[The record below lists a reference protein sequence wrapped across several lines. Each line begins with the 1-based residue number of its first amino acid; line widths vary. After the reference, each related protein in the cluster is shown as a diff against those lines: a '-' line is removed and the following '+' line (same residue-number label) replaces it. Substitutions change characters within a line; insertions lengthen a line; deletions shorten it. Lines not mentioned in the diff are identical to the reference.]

1 MSNVEI
7 FHCNKTYN
15 EKWLEDKASSNGI
28 QYKIIF
34 TIIKLIQKND
44 GGRINQ
50 KEVLDYAPDIKEY
63 IERRPFKII
72 PSSGTEFIKNG
83 RGIHHAKYAP
93 TKSVAVIWQ
102 KIGDTIFVTFDDHA
116 PVKYHRAIHSFHKL
130 RIGKPVFPL
139 NSKCSKLVREILNS
153 KTPWRYK
160 GIDLRDRAYYSK

>member
-1 MSNVEI
+1 MSNVEV

-15 EKWLEDKASSNGI
+15 EKWLEDKATSNGI

-34 TIIKLIQKND
+34 AIIKLIQRND
-44 GGRINQ
+44 GGRITQ
-50 KEVLDYAPDIKEY
+50 KEILDYDSEIKAY
-63 IERRPFKII
+63 IERRTFKIV
-72 PSSGTEFIKNG
+72 PSSGTEFTGNG
-83 RGIHHAKYAP
+83 RGIHHAKYAA

-102 KIGDTIFVTFDDHA
+102 KIGDTIYVTFDDHA
-116 PVKYHRAIHSFHKL
+116 PIKYHRAIHSFHKL

-160 GIDLRDRAYYSK
+160 GVDLRDRAYYSK